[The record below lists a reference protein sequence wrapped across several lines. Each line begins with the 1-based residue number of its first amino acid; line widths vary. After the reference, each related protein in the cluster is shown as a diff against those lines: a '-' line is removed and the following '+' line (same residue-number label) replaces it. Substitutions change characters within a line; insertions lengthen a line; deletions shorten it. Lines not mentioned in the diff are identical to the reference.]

1 MSDFHDYNAHCYAAV
16 VLHGVLLSVFLLF
29 PRCFLS
35 FSQVDPQLFR
45 ITSTD
50 LITGLISIETVETI
64 VAQLETTPAS
74 RISFY
79 FNGMAWTPA
88 LMLTGEVEV
97 HYCKLIVLLFFQFP
111 IS

>member
-1 MSDFHDYNAHCYAAV
+1 M
-16 VLHGVLLSVFLLF
+16 LF
-29 PRCFLS
+29 SRCFPCFLS

-74 RISFY
+74 RVRRV
-79 FNGMAWTPA
+79 M
-88 LMLTGEVEV
+88 
-97 HYCKLIVLLFFQFP
+97 Q
-111 IS
+111 